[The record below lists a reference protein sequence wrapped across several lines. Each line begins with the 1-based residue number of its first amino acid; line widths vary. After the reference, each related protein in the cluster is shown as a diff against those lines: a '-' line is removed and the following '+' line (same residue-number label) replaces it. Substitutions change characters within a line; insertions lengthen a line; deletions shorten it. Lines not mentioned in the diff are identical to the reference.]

1 MTTNLD
7 IPQEQRFFGPDD
19 VGCHA
24 DDTFGHQHVRNTLA
38 ALIETLD
45 GGLGNEDAQ
54 ALQESL
60 EGTMPDDA
68 WDEIEALDI
77 LQQNTTDDL
86 SWELEGGLI
95 LVPLSEI
102 EA

>member
-60 EGTMPDDA
+60 EATMPGTRSRR
-68 WDEIEALDI
+68 WISSSRTPP
-77 LQQNTTDDL
+77 TT
-86 SWELEGGLI
+86 SRGNWRVG
-95 LVPLSEI
+95 
-102 EA
+102 